1 MSLKNR
7 LKIDLEKLSAYE
19 KKLRAFAKE
28 VDTKSREAR
37 KLGKKE
43 FEKVTSQVQ
52 KKRAELEK
60 TIQYVVENERKK
72 INARINDFLNRILSA
87 STPTKKPKKRARRKS
102 ATRKASSP
110 SVKIS

>member
-7 LKIDLEKLSAYE
+7 LKIDLEKLSTYE

-28 VDTKSREAR
+28 VDAKSREAR

-60 TIQYVVENERKK
+60 TIQHVVENERKK
-72 INARINDFLNRILSA
+72 INSRINEFLNKILSA
-87 STPTKKPKKRARRKS
+87 SAPAKKPKKRARK
-102 ATRKASSP
+102 KPASKTS
-110 SVKIS
+110 